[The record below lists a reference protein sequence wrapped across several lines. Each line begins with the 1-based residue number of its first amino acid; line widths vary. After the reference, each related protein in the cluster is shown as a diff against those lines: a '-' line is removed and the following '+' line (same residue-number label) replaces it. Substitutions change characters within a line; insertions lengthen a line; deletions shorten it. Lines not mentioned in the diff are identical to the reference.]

1 MRLEERT
8 GPQLRYRV
16 ERAGGIPVREMIER
30 AARHALTLAVGL
42 AAIPLSVG
50 LGLAALAA
58 EGVARLRPR
67 LRREPAPGRSGPRLA
82 TIQILNYQGR
92 ELLER
97 NLPSVIAAVERTGE
111 PHEIL
116 VVDNGSSDGS
126 VELLREKFPQVTIVA
141 LTSNYFFSRGNNA
154 GVPHARHDIVV
165 LLNNDMR
172 VEPDFL
178 APLLA
183 PFDDDN
189 VFAVSSQ
196 IFFPPGAK
204 IREETGLTR
213 ARFRE
218 GAFEYS
224 HDAVP
229 ADPPAAIPILWGSGG
244 SSAFDKRKWEA
255 LGGLDVMFD
264 PFYFEDLDL
273 SLRAWQRGWKVL
285 LAPQSKVW
293 HEHRATTRRLF
304 GEDFVNEMFRR
315 NSYLLHWADLRDPA
329 LLASHLVHLPFLAA
343 RDVRKHGLS
352 GAKSFA
358 RALLK
363 APQALSRRLRQRGDG
378 PPQKR
383 LLEDTNLAR
392 PTALFRQPKRLRE
405 GAFLKIAMV
414 TPYPIWPIQHGGAV
428 RTYHAARE
436 LARRGHEVSVVGFVD
451 RDEQRAAA
459 EHLRGFCAEV
469 RLLTLPLQ
477 RETRFTA
484 LPSEVIE
491 FDRPELH
498 RELNGLI
505 ARRDPDVIQI
515 EYTHL
520 APYGQPWA
528 RAALCLTEHDVAF
541 VSLHRQ
547 MRAARRLGAKVD
559 AYLRYLR
566 MFRFE
571 VESLRRFDTVF
582 TMSGHDAEILAPY
595 LDGVRVSAA
604 GRIGVEEQD
613 VPRVPEPATL
623 LFVGYFQ
630 HAPNV
635 DAILWFAREVLPL
648 VWATRPDVK
657 IEIVGGDPPREVRAL
672 ASNARVSVAG
682 FVPDLSA
689 LYSRATMSVAPVRL
703 GSGVRVKVL
712 EAFAAGVPVVAT
724 PMAAEGLDV
733 ADGREL
739 ALADSPQSFAGRVLA
754 MLAAPAETEAMGQ
767 RGRQFVRDHYSW
779 GAIGAELEEEFRAAL
794 RRKGLLG

>member
-1 MRLEERT
+1 VRLEERT

-16 ERAGGIPVREMIER
+16 ERAGGIPLREMIRR
-30 AARHALTLAVGL
+30 AARHGLALAVGL
-42 AAIPLSVG
+42 AAIPVSAG

-58 EGVARLRPR
+58 EGVSRLRPR
-67 LRREPAPGRSGPRLA
+67 RRPEPAPARRGPRLA

-97 NLPSVIAAVERTGE
+97 NLPSVIAAVPA

-126 VELLREKFPQVTIVA
+126 VEMLREKFPQVTIVA
-141 LTSNYFFSRGNNA
+141 LDRNYFFARGNNA

-183 PFDDDN
+183 PFEDDD
-189 VFAVSSQ
+189 VFAVASQ
-196 IFFPPGAK
+196 IFFPPGLK
-204 IREETGLTR
+204 GEETGLTR
-213 ARFRE
+213 ARFNG

-224 HDAVP
+224 HDPVP
-229 ADPPAAIPILWGSGG
+229 ADPPPAIPILWGSGG
-244 SSAFDKRKWEA
+244 ACAFDKRKWEA

-273 SLRAWQRGWKVL
+273 SLRAWRRGWKVL
-285 LAPQSKVW
+285 LAPYSKVW
-293 HEHRATTRRLF
+293 HEHRATSRRFF

-315 NSYLLHWADLRDPA
+315 NSYLLQWADLRDPA
-329 LLASHLVHLPFLAA
+329 LLASHLLHLPLLAA
-343 RDVRKHGLS
+343 RDVRKHSLS

-358 RALLK
+358 RAVLK
-363 APQALSRRLRQRGDG
+363 APQAISRRMRERVDG
-378 PPQKR
+378 PAFRR

-392 PTALFRQPKRLRE
+392 PDVLFPSAKRLRE
-405 GAFLKIAMV
+405 GAPLKIAMV
-414 TPYPIWPIQHGGAV
+414 TPYHFWPIQHGGAA
-428 RTYHAARE
+428 RMYHAARE

-469 RLLTLPLQ
+469 RLLTRRPE
-477 RETRFTA
+477 REARFTA
-484 LPSEVIE
+484 LPTEVIH

-498 RELNGLI
+498 RELNTLI

-520 APYGQPWA
+520 APYGRRWP
-528 RAALCLTEHDVAF
+528 RAAVCLTEHDVAF
-541 VSLHRQ
+541 VSRYRQ
-547 MRAARRLGAKVD
+547 MRAAHGLRAKSA

-566 MFRFE
+566 MFHFE
-571 VESLRRFDTVF
+571 VKSLRRFDAVF

-595 LDGVRVSAA
+595 LDGVRVSPA
-604 GRIGVEEQD
+604 GRIGVEELD
-613 VPRVPEPATL
+613 EPRAPDPATL
-623 LFVGYFQ
+623 LFVGHFE

-657 IEIVGGDPPREVRAL
+657 VELAGADPPREVRAL
-672 ASNARVSVAG
+672 ASDTRVSVAG
-682 FVPDLSA
+682 FVPDLAA
-689 LYSRATMSVAPVRL
+689 LYSRATMSVAPIRI

-712 EAFAAGVPVVAT
+712 EAFAASVPVVAT
-724 PMAAEGLDV
+724 PIGAEGLDV

-754 MLAAPAETEAMGQ
+754 MLAAPAETEAMGR

-779 GAIGAELEEEFRAAL
+779 GAIVAELEEEYRAAL